1 MARRRSKGSDNAV
14 QEEKRMQIRRWGAL
28 WLWLLVLPGIAWSQ
42 GAAPTWEE
50 LQKQYALPAGLPLQA
65 TREKLSETD
74 DATLY
79 KVTYQSTNGEKVP
92 ALLFLPKRAKTP
104 MPVVMLQHGLNRSKE
119 DMLTDAMKAALI
131 KAGFAGFAI
140 DAALHGERAAPG
152 KAPITAFFSADKAP
166 IYQTVADL
174 RRGLDYLDTLPEVD
188 AKRIGY
194 YGVSMG
200 GMLGALVAG
209 LDTRVKAP
217 VLVLA
222 WGDYGTLMETSD
234 LLKQTGSSTLLTPE
248 LVRQF
253 MADVDPIYFVGHI
266 SPRPVLMQ
274 NGKTDPHV
282 PPAAAEPL
290 HNAAKEP
297 KTIRWYPGGH
307 DIYTDPAAIKD
318 ALDFLETNLK

>member
-1 MARRRSKGSDNAV
+1 MAR
-14 QEEKRMQIRRWGAL
+14 EEPMQIWRWGAL
-28 WLWLLVLPGIAWSQ
+28 WLWLLVLPGTAWSQ
-42 GAAPTWEE
+42 GAAPAWED
-50 LQKQYALPAGLPLQA
+50 LQKQYALPAGQALEA

-79 KVTYQSTNGEKVP
+79 KVTYRSTNGQTVP
-92 ALLFLPKRAKTP
+92 ALLFLPRRVKTP
-104 MPVVMLQHGLNRSKE
+104 MPVVMLQHGLNRTKE
-119 DMLTDAMKAALI
+119 DMLSDTMKAGLV

-140 DAALHGERAAPG
+140 DAALHGERKAPG
-152 KAPITAFFSADKAP
+152 KEPITAFFSADKTP

-174 RRGLDYLDTLPEVD
+174 RRGLDYLATVPEVD

-200 GMLGALVAG
+200 GMMGALAAG
-209 LDTRVKAP
+209 LDPRIRAP

-222 WGDYGTLMETSD
+222 WGDWGTLMENSD
-234 LLKQTGSSTLLTPE
+234 RLKEAASSTLLTPE

-274 NGKTDPHV
+274 NGKTDRLV

-290 HNAAKEP
+290 HKAAKEP
-297 KTIRWYPGGH
+297 KVVRWYPGGH

-318 ALDFLETNLK
+318 AVDFLQTNLK

>member
-1 MARRRSKGSDNAV
+1 
-14 QEEKRMQIRRWGAL
+14 MQIRRWGAL
-28 WLWLLVLPGIAWSQ
+28 WFWLLILPGTAWSQ
-42 GAAPTWEE
+42 AAAPAWDD
-50 LQKQYALPAGLPLQA
+50 LQKQYALPAGQALEA

-79 KVTYQSTNGEKVP
+79 KVTYHSTNGEKVP
-92 ALLFLPKRAKTP
+92 ALLFLPKHAKTP
-104 MPVVMLQHGLNRSKE
+104 MPVVVLQHGLNRSKE
-119 DMLTDAMKAALI
+119 DMLTGPMKAGLVQ
-131 KAGFAGFAI
+131 AGFAGFAI
-140 DAALHGERAAPG
+140 DAALHGERKAAG
-152 KAPITAFFSADKAP
+152 KGPMTAFFSADKTP
-166 IYQTVADL
+166 IYQTVADV
-174 RRGLDYLDTLPEVD
+174 RRGLDYLATVPEVD
-188 AKRIGY
+188 VKRIGY

-209 LDTRVKAP
+209 LDTRIKAP
-217 VLVLA
+217 VLVVA
-222 WGDYGTLMETSD
+222 WGDYGTLLETSD
-234 LLKQTGSSTLLTPE
+234 LLKQATSSTLLTPE

-274 NGKTDPHV
+274 NGKTDTYV

-297 KTIRWYPGGH
+297 KLIRWYPGGH

-318 ALDFLETNLK
+318 AVDFLVTNLK

>member
-1 MARRRSKGSDNAV
+1 
-14 QEEKRMQIRRWGAL
+14 
-28 WLWLLVLPGIAWSQ
+28 
-42 GAAPTWEE
+42 
-50 LQKQYALPAGLPLQA
+50 
-65 TREKLSETD
+65 
-74 DATLY
+74 
-79 KVTYQSTNGEKVP
+79 VTYHSTHGEKVP

-104 MPVVMLQHGLNRSKE
+104 IPVVVLQHGLNRTKE
-119 DMLTDAMKAALI
+119 DMLNDSMKAGLVQS
-131 KAGFAGFAI
+131 GFAGFAI
-140 DAALHGERAAPG
+140 DAALHGERKPPG
-152 KAPITAFFSADKAP
+152 KEPMTAFFSADKTP

-174 RRGLDYLDTLPEVD
+174 RRGLDYLATVPEVD
-188 AKRIGY
+188 SKRIGY

-209 LDTRVKAP
+209 LDTRIKAP

-234 LLKQTGSSTLLTPE
+234 LLNQAASSTILTPE

-274 NGKTDPHV
+274 NGKTDLHV

-290 HNAAKEP
+290 HKAAKEP

-318 ALDFLETNLK
+318 AVDFLVTNLK